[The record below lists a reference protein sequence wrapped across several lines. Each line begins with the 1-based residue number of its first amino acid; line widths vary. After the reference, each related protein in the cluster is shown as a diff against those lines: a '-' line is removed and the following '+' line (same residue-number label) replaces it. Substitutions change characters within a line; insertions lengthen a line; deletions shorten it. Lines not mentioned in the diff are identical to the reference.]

1 LAQSEADLALIGVQ
15 PTYPSTKYGYIVP
28 SESEPHVSGYR
39 QVAYVQ
45 EKPNEEKAEQ
55 LIQKQ
60 ALWNCGV
67 FAFRLRYV
75 IQLLEDKG
83 FPINYEELSK
93 QYQTLPQISFD
104 YEVVE
109 KANRIVVVPYDGYW
123 KDLGTWNTLT
133 EEMKNNQIGR
143 GIISGDSENTH
154 LINELEIPVSILGLS
169 NVVVAVSPDGILVT
183 EKSASPRIKD
193 FINYN
198 QGPMYEE
205 RQWGWVRILDNQTY
219 EDDRMVVTKR
229 VSIKADRSLSY
240 QMNSNL
246 EEVWTIVKG
255 EGEFIQNGNYMRVQ
269 PGNVLHIPV
278 KTLHSIRAITEL
290 EFIIVQSGNKRQDNQ
305 IVELYSTWDEVSQHC
320 LKL

>member
-1 LAQSEADLALIGVQ
+1 
-15 PTYPSTKYGYIVP
+15 VP